1 MSDRLSKAIVDLDRD
16 AVPELVAARIASGE
30 EALAILEDC
39 RRGMTTVGE
48 RFQAGE
54 YYLSELMLSAELF
67 KEAVAQL
74 EPHLA
79 RGREEAGRGRV
90 LLCTMRGDIHD
101 LGKNIL
107 ATLLRSQAFDVD
119 DLGVNVEPAALVAG
133 VDELR
138 PDIVGFSSLI
148 TTSFDSTREAIRL
161 LEERGLRSGLR
172 VMLGGGVTSPEVR
185 DYVGADF
192 QTLDAAAGV
201 DYCAAVLAGGG
212 R

>member
-67 KEAVAQL
+67 KEAAAQL

-107 ATLLRSQAFDVD
+107 ATLLRSQAFEVH

-161 LEERGLRSGLR
+161 LEERGLRSDLR

>member
-1 MSDRLSKAIVDLDRD
+1 
-16 AVPELVAARIASGE
+16 
-30 EALAILEDC
+30 
-39 RRGMTTVGE
+39 
-48 RFQAGE
+48 
-54 YYLSELMLSAELF
+54 
-67 KEAVAQL
+67 
-74 EPHLA
+74 
-79 RGREEAGRGRV
+79 V